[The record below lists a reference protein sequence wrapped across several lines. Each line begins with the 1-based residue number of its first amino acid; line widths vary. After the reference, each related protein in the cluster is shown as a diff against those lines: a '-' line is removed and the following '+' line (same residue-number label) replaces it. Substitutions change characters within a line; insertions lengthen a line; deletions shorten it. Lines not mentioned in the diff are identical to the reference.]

1 MHFMTYMCAE
11 VVGMPEPAHGTWEH
25 YPVRWLNRHA
35 LVTLPERVGESNAR
49 PMHEQLLSIVDD
61 DVLVLILDMTATTAC
76 DHAGGV
82 ALAQVYQRA
91 VASGTELRP
100 VVVDEGVRRV
110 LTVSGVGRL
119 VPVYDTVG
127 AALAATRPD
136 HNIAAA
142 ASGVPGRPGGRTES
156 QSPGPAPRAAEDPD
170 TEVALLDRDG
180 VIVSVNDAW
189 RAFAAAN
196 GGDPARTGPG
206 VSYLDVCAAAADD
219 PLAAQVASAIRDAL
233 TGDLPGSLTVE
244 VPCHSP
250 RTERWFDLLI
260 SARRDGR
267 GRSAG
272 ATVTLSLTRART
284 RVLLPAG
291 AGRPDGDE
299 APGAAADAAL
309 VGELTERLA
318 GVARTLAESEAQ
330 AGANLAGQLRRAR
343 GELDAVIRDAR
354 TTIARRGPGR
364 DR

>member
-1 MHFMTYMCAE
+1 
-11 VVGMPEPAHGTWEH
+11 MPEPAHEAGEH

-49 PMHEQLLSIVDD
+49 PMREQLLSVVDD

-119 VPVYDTVG
+119 VPVYDTVA

-156 QSPGPAPRAAEDPD
+156 QRPGPAPRAAEDPD

-189 RAFAAAN
+189 RAPRRGYGHAVPDPGADAGPAAGRAA
-196 GGDPARTGPG
+196 GG
-206 VSYLDVCAAAADD
+206 
-219 PLAAQVASAIRDAL
+219 
-233 TGDLPGSLTVE
+233 
-244 VPCHSP
+244 
-250 RTERWFDLLI
+250 
-260 SARRDGR
+260 GR
-267 GRSAG
+267 GHRACRGHRPRRRADRTPDRRS
-272 ATVTLSLTRART
+272 
-284 RVLLPAG
+284 PAPG
-291 AGRPDGDE
+291 GERGSGGREHGGPA
-299 APGAAADAAL
+299 APGA
-309 VGELTERLA
+309 R
-318 GVARTLAESEAQ
+318 
-330 AGANLAGQLRRAR
+330 
-343 GELDAVIRDAR
+343 
-354 TTIARRGPGR
+354 
-364 DR
+364 